1 MTSSNSERCADL
13 HTQMAALNDGT
24 VTATTLVGDAL
35 GRIAASQDTLNAF
48 RIVRADHALQ
58 EAEAADRR
66 RAAGETAPLLGV
78 PIAIKDDVDFEGLPT
93 AFGTACECEPAP
105 ADAEMVRRLRA
116 AGAIIVGKTHSSEL
130 GQWPLTGGPALGHTH
145 NPWKR
150 GITPGGSSGGSAA
163 AVAAGLVPAALGSDG
178 AGSIRIPAAWTNLV
192 GLKPQ
197 LGRIPTAPEPERFNG
212 LTVQGPLTR
221 TVADA
226 ALLLD
231 LLSGP
236 HPTDRHQP
244 PPVTTHDAIGRDPGR
259 LTIGLS
265 LKIPFTGT
273 PTQLDPEVRQAVEA
287 ISQTLEQLGHE
298 VIVDDPAYGKRLGLN
313 FLLRSAPALEEWRR
327 RLPDPSKLERRT
339 RQNARLGRWLQGTPL
354 KLARAAEPGLRR
366 RIGRV
371 FERVDIVLTPTTA
384 TPPPA
389 VDAIDHTGGWA
400 TDKIVTAACPYTWP
414 WNVLGWPSIN
424 VPAGFNDTG
433 LPLGAQLMGPANSE
447 PLLVSVAAQL
457 ESELRW
463 DQHAPAPWW

>member
-1 MTSSNSERCADL
+1 MTSSNTQHCSDL
-13 HTQMAALNDGT
+13 HAQIAALDEGS
-24 VTATTLVGDAL
+24 VTATTLVGEAIE
-35 GRIAASQDTLNAF
+35 RIEASQSTLNAF
-48 RIVRADHALQ
+48 RIVRGEAALR
-58 EAEAADRR
+58 EAETADRR
-66 RAAGETAPLLGV
+66 RAAGDSAPLLGV
-78 PIAIKDDVDFEGLPT
+78 PIAIKDDVDFGGLPT
-93 AFGTACECEPAP
+93 AFGTPCDCAPAP
-105 ADAEMVRRLRA
+105 ADAEMVRRLRT

-130 GQWPLTGGPALGHTH
+130 GQWPLTGGPELGHTH
-145 NPWKR
+145 NPWQR
-150 GITPGGSSGGSAA
+150 NITPGGSSGGSAA

-192 GLKPQ
+192 GIKPQ
-197 LGRIPTAPEPERFNG
+197 LGRIPTSPEPERFNG

-221 TVADA
+221 SVADA

-231 LLSGP
+231 LLSGA
-236 HPTDRHQP
+236 HAGDRHQP
-244 PPVTTHDAIGRDPGR
+244 PPVTTRDAIGRDPGR

-273 PTQLDPEVRQAVEA
+273 PTRLDPQIRQAVESMA
-287 ISQTLEQLGHE
+287 RTLSGLGHD
-298 VIVDDPAYGKRLGLN
+298 VVVDDPAYGKRLGLN

-366 RIGRV
+366 RIGQV
-371 FERVDIVLTPTTA
+371 FDRVDILLAPTTA

-389 VDAIDHTGGWA
+389 VDAIDHTGGWE

-424 VPAGFNDTG
+424 VPAGFNDAG
-433 LPLGAQLMGPANSE
+433 LPLGAQLMGPENSE
-447 PLLVSVAAQL
+447 PLLISVAAQL
-457 ESELRW
+457 ESALRW
-463 DQHAPAPWW
+463 EQHAPVPWW